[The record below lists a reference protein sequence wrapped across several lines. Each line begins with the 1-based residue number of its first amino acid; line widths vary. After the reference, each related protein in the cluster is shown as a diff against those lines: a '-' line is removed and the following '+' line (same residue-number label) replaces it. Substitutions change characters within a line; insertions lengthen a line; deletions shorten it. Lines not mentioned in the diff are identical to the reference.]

1 MHLVALHICVQAEV
15 FVAPVLAG
23 IRRLLVQGASQ
34 LPLQARGLR
43 QAAEPVALSQ
53 QLVALLSVILERKDG
68 MCVYVFM
75 HVYTYVCVHTCMA
88 ICTHVCLHAC
98 VHACVFTLPCLDVY
112 LHACIS
118 AY

>member
-23 IRRLLVQGASQ
+23 IRRLLVQGARQ

-53 QLVALLSVILERKDG
+53 QRVALLSVILERKDG
-68 MCVYVFM
+68 MCVYVF
-75 HVYTYVCVHTCMA
+75 TRERGRWLFVHMYACM
-88 ICTHVCLHAC
+88 HVCLH
-98 VHACVFTLPCLDVY
+98 VY
-112 LHACIS
+112 SLSRA
-118 AY
+118 